1 MPIRLILF
9 DLDGTLLDTAPD
21 LGGALNALR
30 TEYNLNPLP
39 ADMIRPVVSHGAPAL
54 LKIGFGI
61 APNDSRY
68 SSIRNRLLELYS
80 ERITQETS
88 YFPGVESLLKELER
102 RKLTWG
108 VVTNKPSHLTDPLL
122 RAFGLYE
129 RAACVVSGDTTP
141 RRKPHPD
148 QLLYACDL
156 CEVGPAQSLYFGDA
170 QRDVQ
175 AARAANMRA
184 LVALY
189 GYIEASEQPSTWEAD
204 AMIQHPAE
212 LLTWLNEYADADD
225 VTQEADA

>member
-30 TEYNLNPLP
+30 AEYNMNPLP
-39 ADMIRPVVSHGAPAL
+39 PDMIRPVVSHGAPAL
-54 LKIGFGI
+54 LKLGFGI

-68 SSIRNRLLELYS
+68 SSVRNRLLELYR
-80 ERITQETS
+80 ERITRETV
-88 YFPGVESLLKELER
+88 YFPGIESLLHELER
-102 RKLTWG
+102 RKLAWG
-108 VVTNKPSHLTDPLL
+108 VVTNKPSNLTDPLL

-141 RRKPHPD
+141 RRKPYPD

-156 CEVGPAQSLYFGDA
+156 CEIGPAHGLYFGDA

-175 AARAANMRA
+175 AARAAGMRA

-189 GYIEASEQPSTWEAD
+189 GYIEASEQPSAWEAD
-204 AMIQHPAE
+204 ALLEQPGQ
-212 LLTWLNEYADADD
+212 LLTWLDDYVETPQEVDA
-225 VTQEADA
+225 

>member
-30 TEYNLNPLP
+30 AEYNMNPLSP
-39 ADMIRPVVSHGAPAL
+39 AMIRPVVSHGAPAL
-54 LKIGFGI
+54 LRLGFGL

-80 ERITQETS
+80 ERITRETV
-88 YFPGVESLLKELER
+88 YFPGIEHLLQELEQR
-102 RKLTWG
+102 DLAWG

-141 RRKPHPD
+141 RRKPYPD

-156 CEVGPAQSLYFGDA
+156 CEIKPLQSLYFGDA
-170 QRDVQ
+170 ERDVQ
-175 AARAANMRA
+175 AARAAGMRA

-189 GYIEASEQPSTWEAD
+189 GYIEAQEQPAAWQAD
-204 AMIQHPAE
+204 A
-212 LLTWLNEYADADD
+212 LLEQPGQLLNWLDEYAEAP
-225 VTQEADA
+225 QEADA

>member
-21 LGGALNALR
+21 LGGALNTLR
-30 TEYNLNPLP
+30 VEYNLNPLP
-39 ADMIRPVVSHGAPAL
+39 PDMIRPVVSHGAPAL

-68 SSIRNRLLELYS
+68 SSIRNRLLELYR
-80 ERITQETS
+80 ERITRETS
-88 YFPGVESLLKELER
+88 YFPGIEKLLQELER
-102 RKLTWG
+102 RRLSWG

-122 RAFGLYE
+122 RAFGLYD

-141 RRKPHPD
+141 RRKPYPD
-148 QLLYACDL
+148 QLLYACAL
-156 CEVGPAQSLYFGDA
+156 CEIAPAQTLYFGDA

-175 AARAANMRA
+175 AARAAGMCA
-184 LVALY
+184 LVAMY

-204 AMIQHPAE
+204 ALLERPAD
-212 LLTWLNEYADADD
+212 LLDWLDDYVDADTAPQK
-225 VTQEADA
+225 VDA

>member
-30 TEYNLNPLP
+30 AEYNMSELP

-68 SSIRNRLLELYS
+68 SSIRNRLLELYG
-80 ERITQETS
+80 ERITRETG
-88 YFPGVESLLKELER
+88 YFPGIESLLRELER
-102 RKLTWG
+102 RRLSWG

-122 RAFGLYE
+122 RAFGLYD

-141 RRKPHPD
+141 RRKPYPD

-156 CEVGPAQSLYFGDA
+156 CETGPDQSLYFGDA

-175 AARAANMRA
+175 AARAAGMHA
-184 LVALY
+184 LVAMY
-189 GYIEASEQPSTWEAD
+189 GYIEADEQPSTWEAD
-204 AMIQHPAE
+204 ALIEQPAK
-212 LLTWLNEYADADD
+212 LLSWLDEYAD
-225 VTQEADA
+225 VENTRQPADA